1 MSPNRVLVCHRCDME
16 IVASR
21 GNDADAPRGK
31 RTNFE
36 KQVESVVD

>member
-1 MSPNRVLVCHRCDME
+1 MSLSAVPVCHRCEME
-16 IVASR
+16 IVANR
-21 GNDADAPRGK
+21 GNDAVLREDE